1 MKKIAVDTVKAFLKE
16 HKCEGTYSKTFE
28 VAGSS
33 FEVTFRTN
41 LSVAEKTVF
50 INRVLSGCFD
60 SAGDFRPEYV
70 FPVLRATILQM
81 CTNVPAF
88 SLKNSSDA
96 GGQPVLDLESMN
108 ELYRAMDLNNLDNP
122 EFQNML
128 DEMTLLCSQAIDWK
142 KEHILSSNNTDSALR
157 NLLDT
162 LNEKLDGI
170 DIGDLMQYSNILFEA
185 TKGLEEGAITDK
197 LIDLSRYRDGAGE

>member
-1 MKKIAVDTVKAFLKE
+1 MKKISVDTVKAFLKE
-16 HKCEGTYSKTFE
+16 HKHKDPYTKTFE

-33 FEVTFRTN
+33 FEVIFRTN
-41 LSVAEKTVF
+41 LSIAEKTVF

-70 FPVLRATILQM
+70 LPVLRATILQM

-96 GGQPVLDLESMN
+96 GGQPILDLEAMN
-108 ELYRAMDLNNLDNP
+108 ELYMAMDLNNLDDP

-128 DEMTLLCSQAIDWK
+128 DEMTLICSKAIDWK
-142 KEHILSSNNTDSALR
+142 KSRILSEYNTDSALS

-162 LNEKLDGI
+162 LTEKINSI
-170 DIGDLMQYSNILFEA
+170 DAESISQYVKAIFETA
-185 TKGLEEGAITDK
+185 KDSEGETGKK
-197 LIDLSRYRDGAGE
+197 LIELNRYRDGAGE

>member
-1 MKKIAVDTVKAFLKE
+1 MKKISVDTVNAFLKE
-16 HKCEGTYSKTFE
+16 HKHKDSYTKTFE

-41 LSVAEKTVF
+41 LSIAEKTTF

-70 FPVLRATILQM
+70 LPVLRATILQM

-142 KEHILSSNNTDSALR
+142 KSRILSEHNTDSALSD
-157 NLLDT
+157 LLDT
-162 LNEKLDGI
+162 LTEKINSI
-170 DIGDLMQYSNILFEA
+170 DAEAISRYVSSIFETA
-185 TKGLEEGAITDK
+185 KDSEGETGKK
-197 LIDLSRYRDGAGE
+197 LIELNRYRDGAGE